1 MNDILVKIFNI
12 IINKKKVIVIKVLSC
27 YCVIYVW
34 EDYGCLDFEVF
45 MNLLNEFDEFG
56 MDKIF

>member
-12 IINKKKVIVIKVLSC
+12 IINKKIIVIKVLSC